1 MEMICKLKE
10 LHTLFCK
17 VQVSPANKKLKELYG
32 DQHPVRTQG
41 KHWQMT
47 QVVRKMID
55 IKIHFCCLNLVRL
68 TRKTRQV
75 CGFFSILVVYKNK
88 EKRKYFSTHSM

>member
-17 VQVSPANKKLKELYG
+17 VQVSPANKKLAEFYD

-47 QVVRKMID
+47 QEVHQMID
-55 IKIHFCCLNLVRL
+55 ININFRCLNFV
-68 TRKTRQV
+68 
-75 CGFFSILVVYKNK
+75 
-88 EKRKYFSTHSM
+88 